1 MSQTRFL
8 FCFTVLLLGFVRTSY
23 SQTTFASITG
33 TVTDATGAIVP
44 GAIITATHGETNIK
58 TSATSNEEG
67 NYTIAQL
74 KEGNYTVRTE
84 AKGFKSF
91 VVENVRLVA
100 RDLRRVDVKLAVG
113 DVATVVV
120 VSGGATLI
128 ETETARISN
137 TKDSL
142 VLNTIPTN
150 SRSLWAVLNLSPGL
164 QGQAGSSVT
173 RFAGSRVN
181 ENNWSIDGTTFSDG
195 VDNTQTGPLANY
207 IESFQEVKV
216 DLSNNSAEF
225 SSIGQVTIISKSGTN
240 ELHGSL
246 FDYYST
252 PWFRAKGFFDSAR
265 STGIS
270 HFPGGSV
277 GGPVW
282 IPKIYNGQNKTFF
295 FYSYE
300 TSRGSARQD
309 RLNPTVAPVPWRTGD
324 FSSVATPILDPLT
337 GQPFPNNRIPT
348 DRLNSVSLKIQS
360 KFFPQPNFG
369 DPNTFHTQNYRE
381 LKIRSWDPSTYWTTR
396 IDHKVSET

>member
-1 MSQTRFL
+1 M
-8 FCFTVLLLGFVRTSY
+8 
-23 SQTTFASITG
+23 
-33 TVTDATGAIVP
+33 
-44 GAIITATHGETNIK
+44 
-58 TSATSNEEG
+58 
-67 NYTIAQL
+67 
-74 KEGNYTVRTE
+74 
-84 AKGFKSF
+84 
-91 VVENVRLVA
+91 
-100 RDLRRVDVKLAVG
+100 
-113 DVATVVV
+113 
-120 VSGGATLI
+120 
-128 ETETARISN
+128 
-137 TKDSL
+137 
-142 VLNTIPTN
+142 
-150 SRSLWAVLNLSPGL
+150 
-164 QGQAGSSVT
+164 
-173 RFAGSRVN
+173 
-181 ENNWSIDGTTFSDG
+181 
-195 VDNTQTGPLANY
+195 
-207 IESFQEVKV
+207 KV

-270 HFPGGSV
+270 HLPGGSV

-282 IPKIYNGQNKTFF
+282 IPKIYNGRNKTFF
-295 FYSYE
+295 FYSE

-348 DRLNSVSLKIQS
+348 DRLNAVSLKIQS

-396 IDHKVSET
+396 IDKFSIRT

>member
-1 MSQTRFL
+1 MSQMRILLFCVGLGLFGMAATAYSQTRL
-8 FCFTVLLLGFVRTSY
+8 
-23 SQTTFASITG
+23 ASITG
-33 TVTDATGAIVP
+33 TVTDATGGVVR
-44 GAIITATHGETNIK
+44 GATVSATNVETNLK
-58 TSATSNEEG
+58 TTAKSNADG

-74 KEGNYTVRTE
+74 KEGTYTVRAE
-84 AKGFKSF
+84 AAGFKSF
-91 VVENVRLVA
+91 VEEKVA
-100 RDLRRVDVKLAVG
+100 RVARHVGRVDVKLEVG
-113 DVATVVV
+113 DVATEGK

-128 ETETARISN
+128 ETETARLSES
-137 TKDSL
+137 KDAV
-142 VLNTIPTN
+142 VLNSVPTH
-150 SRSLWAVLNLSPGL
+150 SRSLGAIPTLAPGL

-265 STGIS
+265 ATGIS
-270 HFPGGSV
+270 HLPAGSV

-282 IPKIYNGQNKTFF
+282 IPKIYNGRNRTFF
-295 FYSYE
+295 FYSFE

-309 RLNPTVAPVPWRTGD
+309 RLNPTVAPAPWRTGN
-324 FSSVATPILDPLT
+324 FSSVATPIIDPSN
-337 GQPFPNNRIPT
+337 GQPFPNNQIPT

-360 KFFPQPNFG
+360 KFFPLPNFG

-381 LKIRSWDPSTYWTTR
+381 LKIRPLDP
-396 IDHKVSET
+396 